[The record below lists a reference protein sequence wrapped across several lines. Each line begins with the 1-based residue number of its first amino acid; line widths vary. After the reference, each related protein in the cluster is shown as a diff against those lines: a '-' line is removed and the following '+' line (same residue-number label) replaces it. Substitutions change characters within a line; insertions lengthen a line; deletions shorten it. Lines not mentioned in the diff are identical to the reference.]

1 MDPVSVIVTALA
13 GGAAAALKDTASQ
26 AIKDGYA
33 GLKALVLRRLQKAQ
47 PNAEVVLAEF
57 ERDSETWEKPVR
69 KSLADSA
76 GDQELVEQAQRL
88 LQLLQSEQGA
98 PAKYS
103 VQVSGDVR
111 GQIIGDHGQ
120 QTNVFGKE

>member
-76 GDQELVEQAQRL
+76 GDQELVGTSA
-88 LQLLQSEQGA
+88 A
-98 PAKYS
+98 PAPASPVETKRAGQVLRPGQRRRTRPDHRRSRAADERYS
-103 VQVSGDVR
+103 R
-111 GQIIGDHGQ
+111 
-120 QTNVFGKE
+120 